1 MSEQESQLPTRVAL
15 FLDRYAIPAWVAELL
30 DCFTQDDGVEIAGVM
45 IAHDRRRGGRTPG
58 SKPRWQDGRLR
69 RGMRRRL
76 MTSYRK
82 LVDRNLVFADAWRHG
97 DADLDSQVLFDLPG
111 TFTESD
117 RKHLVDLNVDVVVH
131 CGLRAVP
138 SEVITGARFG
148 VWSLLGSPAGIAQAY
163 PAGFWPVLKGAPLT
177 RSTLAVTFADRAPIV
192 LAESW
197 MATSRHSTRDNIS
210 RHYWK
215 MLFGIPRAVQRM
227 RQLGANAFFA
237 DCRTR
242 VDQSFERN
250 FSAPHPGAL
259 AYSLYVVRAVFR
271 KAIAL
276 VDNNLFEQRWRLRRA
291 TPFALTGETRL
302 AEVQHNPDRI
312 YRADPFI
319 HVSGES
325 RFLFFEEYCDRRKLG
340 HLSRVSLDANG
351 RPDGGTRMI
360 LQRPYHLSYPQ
371 ILDVSGEYYMLP
383 ETSANQTIELY
394 KATAFPDEW
403 TLHSV
408 LMQDIDAS
416 DATLLRRDGLW
427 WMFAN
432 VKSHPAVSSQDECF
446 LYFAEDL
453 VGPWQAHPLNP
464 VVSDCRTSRPG
475 GAMIEKNGR
484 LIRPTQDCTYRYGY
498 GLNFMEVTAL
508 STTDYREV
516 LLEHIPPRTRSG
528 AIGIHT
534 YAESGNIAFVD
545 ELYRSPRWKNRVRD

>member
-1 MSEQESQLPTRVAL
+1 M
-15 FLDRYAIPAWVAELL
+15 AELTAQF
-30 DCFTQDDGVEIAGVM
+30 DQDDGVEIACVL
-45 IAHDRRRGGRTPG
+45 IAHDRRRSDRAPG
-58 SKPRWQDGRLR
+58 SKPRWQDGRFG
-69 RGMRRRL
+69 RGIRQRL
-76 MTSYRK
+76 MATYRK
-82 LVDRNLVFADAWRHG
+82 LVDRNLIFADAWVHA
-97 DADLDSQVLFDLPG
+97 DAALTGRTYIDLPAA
-111 TFTESD
+111 FSESD
-117 RKHLVDLNVDVVVH
+117 RQTLIDLNIDVVVH
-131 CGLRAVP
+131 CGLRAVSP
-138 SEVITGARFG
+138 EVIASAKSG
-148 VWSLLGSPAGIAQAY
+148 VWSLLGSPAGIEQAY

-177 RSTLAVTFADRAPIV
+177 RSTLSVTFADRAPVV
-192 LAESW
+192 LAQSW

-215 MLFGIPRAVQRM
+215 MLFSIPRAIRRM
-227 RQLGANAFFA
+227 RDLGASVYFA
-237 DCRTR
+237 DCRAR

-259 AYSLYVVRAVFR
+259 AYGMYVARAVLR

-276 VDNNLFEQRWRLRRA
+276 VDNNVFEQRWRLRRA
-291 TPFALTGETRL
+291 APFALTGETRL
-302 AEVQHNPDRI
+302 AEIQHNPDWV

-340 HLSRVSLDANG
+340 HLSRVSLDADG
-351 RPDGGTRMI
+351 RPDGDVRMV

-371 ILDVSGEYYMLP
+371 VLDVDGEQYMLP
-383 ETSANQTIELY
+383 ETSGNKTIELY
-394 KATAFPDEW
+394 KATKFPDEW

-408 LMQDIDAS
+408 LMEDIDAS
-416 DATLLRRDGLW
+416 DATLLQRDGLW
-427 WMFAN
+427 WLFAN

-475 GAMIEKNGR
+475 GAMIEKDGR

-516 LLEHIPPRTRSG
+516 LLEHIPPRARSG

-534 YAESGNIAFVD
+534 YAESGDIAFVD
-545 ELYRSPRWKNRVRD
+545 ELYRSPRWKRKG